1 MAGETPHRP
10 TGQWPRTPDG
20 GLAMHTRK
28 LDLDDLLR
36 EVPLTVEAPA
46 PRQSAPG
53 TVAGTHC
60 V

>member
-46 PRQSAPG
+46 P
-53 TVAGTHC
+53 
-60 V
+60 